1 MHVPPIIV
9 TGAREH
15 NLRDVTVGL
24 PRGRLVCLS
33 GVSGSGKSSLAFDT
47 LYAEGQRR
55 YVESLS
61 TFARQ
66 FLGQLPRPDV
76 DSVTGLSPA
85 ISIAQKSAGTNP
97 RSTVATMTEI
107 HDFLRVLYARVGTA
121 HCPTCD
127 AVLEAQPRD
136 QIVERIIAARA
147 GRPVM
152 VLAPVV
158 REAKGEHRDLFTDLV
173 RQGFTRARVDG
184 SVCRVEEPPALE
196 KQLKHTIDVVVDRLI
211 PSEDTRS
218 RLAEAVELALR
229 TGGGQVIVAAEPA
242 RDGGQAGRRPGDG
255 ASAGT
260 SDAAAPSPR
269 PAPGSRGGD
278 EGDLVLSSRYAC
290 TTCGVSYDTPEPQLF
305 SFNSPQGACPACDGL
320 GDIYGIDPEKLVT
333 EPAKTL
339 RKGAI
344 GVLGTFRDMPR
355 WLRRLLTGVAAHAEA
370 KKKLPPGTLLDT
382 PWQELT
388 AAQKRIW
395 LDGTGMEEIQLAWRR
410 GRAERGAKTKFE
422 GLRALLAN
430 RWRNAKSGIVRRML
444 EKLMSVTPCHVCQ
457 GARLSP
463 QARAV
468 RITSRGQGW
477 GRGTRTPA
485 LSPRERE
492 KGTTAPLPREESRGP
507 CDATASHAPSPRPSP
522 KGRGRKPVAPLP
534 ALSPGNPDQNREL
547 SLDALCALPIADARA
562 FLADLALDGTQRVIA
577 VELMK
582 EINGRLAFLDQ
593 VGLGYL
599 ALDRKAPTLSGGE
612 SQRIRLAAQ
621 IGSGLSGVLYVL
633 DEPSIGLHPRDN
645 VKLLGALEA
654 LRDKGNTVVVVEHD
668 EDTIR
673 AADWVVDFGP
683 GPGKRGGEVV
693 AAGTPDDVARSPRSV
708 TGAFLAGRDGI
719 PVPKQR
725 RQPRGSSLVLK
736 GVRHNNLR
744 NVDVEIPLGLLVC
757 VTGVSGSGK
766 SSLVGDVLEP
776 ELRRRLGSEAAN
788 PGAFDALHGA
798 DALDKVIV
806 IDQSPIGRTPRS
818 NPATYV
824 KVWDDIRALF
834 TMLPEAKKRGWKA
847 GRFSFNVAGGRCEAC
862 EGNGSVRLDMDF
874 LADVWMTCEVCGGAR
889 FAKDTLEVRWKGKN
903 VAELLTMEI
912 GEALDLFADAP
923 DIARK
928 LQTLHDVGLDY
939 LHLGQPSPT
948 LSGGEA
954 QRVKLSRELAKRST
968 GKTLY
973 ILDEPTT
980 GLHMADVRQ
989 LLTVLERLVDA
1000 GNTVLVVEHNLDVVK
1015 RADWVIDLGPEGG
1028 AGGGRIVATGTPEQ
1042 VAKVK
1047 ASHTARA
1054 LGPILAAGRT
1064 ASRPARKPAVRRK
1077 AAADPAAAVQ
1087 QMLATV
1093 TKSSRDPGP
1102 PAITIRGA
1110 ALHNLKHVD
1119 LDVPRGALTVCC
1131 GPSGS
1136 GKTSLAFDTLYAEGQ
1151 RRYVESLSPYA
1162 RQFVGQVPKPL
1173 FEKIEGLAPAV
1184 AIEQRGGTGTPRS
1197 TVGTLTEMYDHFRVL
1212 AARLGTMHCP
1222 GCGTPV
1228 GAQSVD
1234 QTVERLFEHGA
1245 GARLLL
1251 LAPTELKVG
1260 QTPEA
1265 LFAALQAAGHVRVR
1279 IDGRTVRLDDK
1290 PVVDRKRKS
1299 RLEIVIDRV
1308 TVSPADRSRLAQSV
1322 EAAFA
1327 AGNGTMLV
1335 ARAVDG
1341 ADEPDWPVEVH
1352 SRRLACPTC
1361 GRGFK
1366 PLEPRQFSFNSPL
1379 GWCPSCDG
1387 LGTRTGVDRKA
1398 LVRDSALSLGDGAL
1412 DLWPTLQGPAG
1423 RQMGRLMLEALCR
1436 VTGLPL
1442 DVPLADLSG
1451 LQLRVLFEGTGEK
1464 WIDVPLPSGGP
1475 PTGRH
1480 PHPGPL
1486 PEGEGEGKS
1495 LLAQTSE
1502 IPSPRRQTKGKPPI
1516 SSPLPL
1522 GEGGRRP
1529 GEGASSPVWFSF
1541 QFQGLEAACEEAARL
1556 VAALRGKVDAVMDEV
1571 PCSECGGSRLADV
1584 AAAVTLWGRPLD
1596 VWCRMPLGRLQRE
1609 LAAVE
1614 LAADEKR
1621 IAGDL
1626 LRELNARVAFLVDV
1640 GLEYLDLARPAGS
1653 LSGGEL
1659 QRIRLA
1665 AQVGSG
1671 LTGVLYVLD
1680 EPTIGLH
1687 PRDTHRL
1694 VAALGKLR
1702 DLGNTVVVVEHD
1714 RDVVAAADEAV
1725 DFGPG
1730 SGREGGTIVAHGPPA
1745 KLAEMKTSVTGPYLA
1760 DKRACDAVLA
1770 RKLERGRRVPA
1781 GWIEVRGITHRT
1793 LRGVDAR
1800 FPLGVLAAVTGPSGS
1815 GKTSLVLE
1823 VLWRAAARRLHAA
1836 REQPGRHAAVKG
1848 LEAIDRVILVDQ
1860 EAIGLTPGSTP
1871 ATYTGVFDH
1880 IRQLYAKV
1888 PEARTRGFAPR
1899 TFSFNVAGG
1908 RCEACEGLGQRRVE
1922 MHFLPDVWVE
1932 CEACK
1937 GRRYSAETLHAKW
1950 HGKSIAD
1957 VLEMSVADAA
1967 AFFAPVPPIA
1977 RILATLVDVG
1987 LGYVTLGQPAPQLSG
2002 GEAQRVKL
2010 SRELAKP
2017 GTGSTLYILDEP
2029 TTGLHFADIEKLLH
2043 VLERL
2048 VDAGNTVLVIEHNL
2062 EVIQAADWVL
2072 DMGPEAGAGGG
2083 RIVTEGPPE
2092 DLVIHARRWRQQAD
2106 RDGAGDLLRSH
2117 TGEALEAFT
2126 AAPPTSPAAPAPA
2139 SRRARARS
2147 RPG

>member
-1 MHVPPIIV
+1 MVRHAPRAVQRYNTAADPATRTTRCQPSMHVPPIV
-9 TGAREH
+9 VRGAREH

-76 DSVTGLSPA
+76 DSVTGLSPS

-107 HDFLRVLYARVGTA
+107 HDFLRVLYARIGTA
-121 HCPTCD
+121 HCPACD
-127 AVLEAQPRD
+127 RVLEAQPRD
-136 QIVERIIAARA
+136 QIVERILAARNGA
-147 GRPVM
+147 RVM
-152 VLAPVV
+152 LLAPLV
-158 REAKGEHRDLFTDLV
+158 RDAKGEHRDLFTDLV

-184 SVCRVEEPPALE
+184 TVCRVEDPPALE
-196 KQLKHTIDVVVDRLI
+196 KQIKHTIDVVVDRLI
-211 PSEDTRS
+211 PSEATRS
-218 RLAEAVELALR
+218 RLAEAVALALK
-229 TGGGQVIVAAEPA
+229 TGGGQVIVAVEETGDGSGFPA
-242 RDGGQAGRRPGDG
+242 GKVAATPTDGGRRGG
-255 ASAGT
+255 LRKSL
-260 SDAAAPSPR
+260 PSPV
-269 PAPGSRGGD
+269 S
-278 EGDLVLSSRYAC
+278 DLVLSSTYAC
-290 TTCGVSYDTPEPQLF
+290 TACGVSYSTPEPQLF
-305 SFNSPQGACPACDGL
+305 SFNSPQGACPTCEGL
-320 GDIYGIDPEKLVT
+320 GDIYGIDPAKLVT
-333 EPAKTL
+333 EPNKTL

-370 KKKLPPGTLLDT
+370 KKNLAPGTLLDT
-382 PWQELT
+382 PWKNLS
-388 AAQKRIW
+388 AAHKKLW
-395 LDGTGMEEIQLAWRR
+395 LNGTGLEEIQLSWTR

-422 GLRALLAN
+422 GLCALLAN
-430 RWRNAKSGIVRRML
+430 RWRNAKSSILRRML
-444 EKLMSVTPCHVCQ
+444 EKLMSITPCHDCQ
-457 GARLSP
+457 GARLSS

-468 RITSRGQGW
+468 RIT
-477 GRGTRTPA
+477 
-485 LSPRERE
+485 
-492 KGTTAPLPREESRGP
+492 
-507 CDATASHAPSPRPSP
+507 TASKSPP
-522 KGRGRKPVAPLP
+522 P
-534 ALSPGNPDQNREL
+534 AER
-547 SLDALCALPIADARA
+547 SLDTLCGLPIADARE
-562 FLADLALDGTQRVIA
+562 FLSALVLDDTQRVIA

-582 EINGRLAFLDQ
+582 EISSRLSFLDQ

-645 VKLLGALEA
+645 VKLLDALEA

-673 AADWVVDFGP
+673 AADWVIDFGP

-693 AAGTPDDVARSPRSV
+693 AAGTPDDVAASERSI
-708 TGAFLAGRDGI
+708 TGAFLSGRDAI
-719 PVPKQR
+719 HLPADR
-725 RQPRGSSLVLK
+725 RKPTGKALRLE
-736 GVRHNNLR
+736 GVRHNNLKGI
-744 NVDVEIPLGLLVC
+744 DVEIPLGVLVC

-776 ELRRRLGSEAAN
+776 ELRRLLGSEVAT
-788 PGAFDALHGA
+788 PGEFDAIHGA

-824 KVWDDIRALF
+824 KVWDDIRNLF

-847 GRFSFNVAGGRCEAC
+847 GRFSFNVSGGRCEAC

-874 LADVWMTCEVCGGAR
+874 LADVWVTCDICGGAR
-889 FAKDTLEVRWKGKN
+889 FAKDTLEVRWKGKS
-903 VAELLTMEI
+903 VADLLKMEI
-912 GEALDLFADAP
+912 GDALELFRDAP

-989 LLTVLERLVDA
+989 LLVVLERLVEA

-1028 AGGGRIVATGTPEQ
+1028 AGGGRIVAEGTPEKI
-1042 VAKVK
+1042 AKAK
-1047 ASHTARA
+1047 GSHTGIA
-1054 LGPILAAGRT
+1054 LAPLLAA
-1064 ASRPARKPAVRRK
+1064 AKAAAKPKRKAAVRRK
-1077 AAADPAAAVQ
+1077 KVVDPAAAVAA
-1087 QMLATV
+1087 MLDTV
-1093 TKSSRDPGP
+1093 GKASRDPGP
-1102 PAITIRGA
+1102 PNITVRGA
-1110 ALHNLKHVD
+1110 ALHNLKQVD
-1119 LDVPRGALTVCC
+1119 ADIPRGQLTVCC

-1173 FEKIEGLAPAV
+1173 FDKIEGLSPAV
-1184 AIEQRGGTGTPRS
+1184 AIEQRSTGSTPRS

-1212 AARLGTMHCP
+1212 AARLGQMHCP
-1222 GCGTPV
+1222 DCGTPV
-1228 GAQSVD
+1228 GTQSVD
-1234 QTVERLFEHGA
+1234 QTVEKVLSHPA
-1245 GARLLL
+1245 GTKLLI
-1251 LAPTELKVG
+1251 LAPVELKVG

-1265 LFAALQAAGHVRVR
+1265 LFAALLAAGYTRVR
-1279 IDGRTVRLDDK
+1279 IDGRTARLDEAKK
-1290 PVVDRKRKS
+1290 PAVDRKRKN
-1299 RLEIVIDRV
+1299 RIEIVIDRI
-1308 TVSPADRSRLAQSV
+1308 TAEPAARSRLAQSV
-1322 EAAFA
+1322 EAAFD
-1327 AGNGTMLV
+1327 AGGGTMLV
-1335 ARAVDG
+1335 ARCIDG
-1341 ADEPDWPVEVH
+1341 HDGKPLDEPDWPVEVL
-1352 SRRLACPTC
+1352 SRRLACPDC

-1387 LGTRTGVDRKA
+1387 LGTRTGIDRKA
-1398 LVRDSALSLGDGAL
+1398 LVRDASLPLGEAAL
-1412 DLWPTLQGPAG
+1412 DLWPALDGPQGRRIG
-1423 RQMGRLMLEALCR
+1423 RAMLEALCR
-1436 VTGLPL
+1436 ATGLPI

-1451 LQLRVLFEGTGEK
+1451 IQQRVLFEGTGEK
-1464 WIDVPLPSGGP
+1464 WIDVPLPEEAQGRKPRGSGSRR
-1475 PTGRH
+1475 T
-1480 PHPGPL
+1480 
-1486 PEGEGEGKS
+1486 
-1495 LLAQTSE
+1495 A
-1502 IPSPRRQTKGKPPI
+1502 SP
-1516 SSPLPL
+1516 
-1522 GEGGRRP
+1522 
-1529 GEGASSPVWFSF
+1529 WFSF
-1541 QFQGLEAACEEAARL
+1541 QFKGLEAACEEAARL
-1556 VAALRGKVDAVMDEV
+1556 VVALRSKVDAVMDEV

-1584 AAAVTLWGRPLD
+1584 ASAVTLWGRALD
-1596 VWCRMPLGRLQRE
+1596 VWGRMPLGRLHQE
-1609 LAAVE
+1609 LAAVT
-1614 LAADEKR
+1614 LDDADRK

-1626 LRELNARVAFLVDV
+1626 LRELNARVSFLVDV
-1640 GLEYLDLARPAGS
+1640 GLEYLDMSRPAGS

-1694 VAALGKLR
+1694 ITALGKLR

-1714 RDVVAAADEAV
+1714 RDVVATADYAL

-1730 SGREGGTIVAHGPPA
+1730 SGREGGRIVAQAAPA
-1745 KLAEMKTSVTGPYLA
+1745 KLETIKTSVTGPYLSHR
-1760 DKRACDAVLA
+1760 RACDAVLA
-1770 RKLERGRRVPA
+1770 RKAKQGRREPA
-1781 GWIEVRGITHRT
+1781 GWLELRGVRHRT
-1793 LRGVDAR
+1793 LRGIDVR

-1823 VLWRAAARRLHAA
+1823 VLWRALARRLHAA
-1836 REQPGRHAAVKG
+1836 REQPGQFDALKG
-1848 LEAIDRVILVDQ
+1848 LDRIDKVILVDQ
-1860 EAIGLTPGSTP
+1860 DSIGSTPGSTP
-1871 ATYTGVFDH
+1871 ATYTGVFDY
-1880 IRQLYAKV
+1880 IRQLYSKV
-1888 PEARTRGFAPR
+1888 PESRTRGFTPR

-1932 CEACK
+1932 CEACR
-1937 GRRYSAETLHAKW
+1937 GRRYSSETLHAKW
-1950 HGKSIAD
+1950 HGKNIAD

-1967 AFFAPVPPIA
+1967 QFFDTVPHVA
-1977 RILATLVDVG
+1977 RILGTLVDVG

-2029 TTGLHFADIEKLLH
+2029 TTGLHFTDIEKLLH

-2048 VDAGNTVLVIEHNL
+2048 VDSGNTVLVVEHNL
-2062 EVIQAADWVL
+2062 EVISAADWVL
-2072 DMGPEAGAGGG
+2072 DLGPEAGAGGG
-2083 RIVTEGPPE
+2083 LVVAEGPPE
-2092 DLVIHARRWRQQAD
+2092 DIVIHAQRWRQQQAAS
-2106 RDGAGDLLRSH
+2106 GKPLAAVEALLRSH
-2117 TGEALEAFT
+2117 TGEALSTFGAT
-2126 AAPPTSPAAPAPA
+2126 PVQ
-2139 SRRARARS
+2139 
-2147 RPG
+2147 

>member
-1 MHVPPIIV
+1 MHVPPIV
-9 TGAREH
+9 VRGAREH

-76 DSVTGLSPA
+76 DQVTGLSPS

-107 HDFLRVLYARVGTA
+107 HDFLRVLFARVGTA
-121 HCPTCD
+121 HCPSCD
-127 AVLEAQPRD
+127 AVLAAQPRD
-136 QIVERIIAARA
+136 QIVERILAAA
-147 GRPVM
+147 SGRRVM
-152 VLAPVV
+152 ILAPLV

-184 SVCRVEEPPALE
+184 TVCRVEDPPKLE
-196 KQLKHTIDVVVDRLI
+196 KLLKHTIDVVVDRLV
-211 PSEDTRS
+211 PGDESRS

-229 TGGGQVIVAAEPA
+229 TGGGQVIVAEEPA
-242 RDGGQAGRRPGDG
+242 DHAGEP
-255 ASAGT
+255 
-260 SDAAAPSPR
+260 PP
-269 PAPGSRGGD
+269 
-278 EGDLVLSSRYAC
+278 DLVLSSRYAC
-290 TTCGVSYDTPEPQLF
+290 AACGVSYDTPEPQLF
-305 SFNSPQGACPACDGL
+305 SFNSPQGACPTCEGL
-320 GDIYGIDPEKLVT
+320 GDIYGIDPAKLVT
-333 EPAKTL
+333 NPEKTL
-339 RKGAI
+339 RKGAL
-344 GVLGTFRDMPR
+344 GVLGSYRDMPR
-355 WLRRLLTGVAAHAEA
+355 WMRRLFNGVAAHAEA
-370 KKKLPPGTLLDT
+370 KKKLPAGTLLDT
-382 PWQELT
+382 PWKDLT
-388 AAQKRIW
+388 PAQKKIW
-395 LDGTGMEEIQLAWRR
+395 LDGTGVENIKLAWKR
-410 GRAERGAKTKFE
+410 GRAERGANTKFE
-422 GLRALLAN
+422 GIRALLAN
-430 RWRNAKSGIVRRML
+430 RWRNAKSGIIRRML
-444 EKLMSVTPCHVCQ
+444 EKLMSVTPCHDCL

-468 RITSRGQGW
+468 RITTGSARWAGP
-477 GRGTRTPA
+477 T
-485 LSPRERE
+485 
-492 KGTTAPLPREESRGP
+492 TTASKTSSSVRGRPKSKAGRRLPEESV
-507 CDATASHAPSPRPSP
+507 TAERP
-522 KGRGRKPVAPLP
+522 
-534 ALSPGNPDQNREL
+534 REL
-547 SLDALCALPIADARA
+547 SLNALCALPIADARE
-562 FLADLALDGTQRVIA
+562 FVSELELDDTQALIA
-577 VELMK
+577 TELLK
-582 EINGRLAFLDQ
+582 EIRGRLAFLDE

-693 AAGTPDDVARSPRSV
+693 AAGTPADVAKAPRSI
-708 TGAFLAGRDGI
+708 TGAFLAGRDAI
-719 PVPKQR
+719 TVPTER
-725 RQPRGSSLVLK
+725 RKRSAARLTLRGVS
-736 GVRHNNLR
+736 HNNLKGI
-744 NVDVEIPLGLLVC
+744 DVEIPLGLLVC

-766 SSLVGDVLEP
+766 SSLVSDVLEP
-776 ELRRRLGSEAAN
+776 ALRQLLGSEAAS
-788 PGAFDALHGA
+788 PGEFAGIDGA
-798 DALDKVIV
+798 EALDKVIV

-824 KVWDDIRALF
+824 KVWDDIRKLF

-862 EGNGSVRLDMDF
+862 EGHGSVRLDMDF
-874 LADVWMTCEVCGGAR
+874 LADIWVTCEVCGGAR

-903 VAELLTMEI
+903 VAELLNMEV
-912 GEALDLFADAP
+912 GDALELFADAP

-939 LHLGQPSPT
+939 LHLGQASPT

-989 LLTVLERLVDA
+989 LLTVLERLVEA

-1028 AGGGRIVATGTPEQ
+1028 AGGGLIVAEGTPEQ
-1042 VAKVK
+1042 VAKAKSSCTGK
-1047 ASHTARA
+1047 ALA
-1054 LGPILAAGRT
+1054 PMLAAAKDLAAKGR
-1064 ASRPARKPAVRRK
+1064 RKPAVRRK
-1077 AAADPAAAVQ
+1077 RAEDPAAEVAA
-1087 QMLATV
+1087 MLATV
-1093 TKSSRDPGP
+1093 GKSSRDPGP

-1110 ALHNLKHVD
+1110 AIHNLKQVD
-1119 LDVPRGALTVCC
+1119 ADVPRGAMTVCC

-1162 RQFVGQVPKPL
+1162 RQFVGQVPKPV
-1173 FEKIEGLAPAV
+1173 FERIEGLAPAV
-1184 AIEQRGGTGTPRS
+1184 AIEQRSTGSTPRS

-1212 AARLGTMHCP
+1212 SARLGVMHCP
-1222 GCGTPV
+1222 DCGTPV
-1228 GAQSVD
+1228 GTQSVD
-1234 QTVERLFEHGA
+1234 QVVERLLAHPA
-1245 GARLLL
+1245 DTRLLL
-1251 LAPTELKVG
+1251 LAPVELRVG

-1265 LFAALQAAGHVRVR
+1265 LFAQLQAAGHVRIR
-1279 IDGRTVRLDDK
+1279 IDGRTVRLDEK
-1290 PVVDRKRKS
+1290 PALDRKRKS

-1308 TVSPADRSRLAQSV
+1308 TASPAERSRLAQSI
-1322 EAAFA
+1322 EAAFD
-1327 AGNGTMLV
+1327 AGGGTMLL
-1335 ARAVDG
+1335 ARAVEG
-1341 ADEPDWPVEVH
+1341 VEEPEWPVEVH
-1352 SRRLACPTC
+1352 SRMLACGSC

-1398 LVRDSALSLGDGAL
+1398 LVRDASLSLAEGAL
-1412 DLWPTLQGPAG
+1412 DLWPSLSGPASKSLG
-1423 RQMGRLMLEALCR
+1423 RPMLEALCAA
-1436 VTGLPL
+1436 TGLPL

-1451 LQLRVLFEGTGEK
+1451 LQQRVLFEGTEDR
-1464 WIDVPLPSGGP
+1464 WIEVPRPAGVAGKGP
-1475 PTGRH
+1475 
-1480 PHPGPL
+1480 
-1486 PEGEGEGKS
+1486 
-1495 LLAQTSE
+1495 
-1502 IPSPRRQTKGKPPI
+1502 
-1516 SSPLPL
+1516 
-1522 GEGGRRP
+1522 
-1529 GEGASSPVWFSF
+1529 WFAF
-1541 QFQGLEAACEEAARL
+1541 QFKGLEAACEEAARL
-1556 VAALRGKVDAVMDEV
+1556 VVALRSRVDAVMDEV

-1584 AAAVTLWGRPLD
+1584 ASAVTLWGRALD
-1596 VWCRMPLGRLQRE
+1596 VWCRMPLGRLQQE
-1609 LAAVE
+1609 LAAVS
-1614 LAADEKR
+1614 LAETDRK

-1626 LRELNARVAFLVDV
+1626 LRELQNRVSFLVDV
-1640 GLEYLDLARPAGS
+1640 GLDYLDLARPAGS
-1653 LSGGEL
+1653 LSGGEM

-1694 VAALGKLR
+1694 IAALGKLR

-1714 RDVVAAADEAV
+1714 RDVVAAADHAL

-1730 SGREGGTIVAHGPPA
+1730 SGREGGRIVAQASPRELETLPP
-1745 KLAEMKTSVTGPYLA
+1745 SVTGPYLS
-1760 DKRACDAVLA
+1760 KRRACDAVLA
-1770 RKLERGRRVPA
+1770 RKQADGRREPT
-1781 GWIEVRGITHRT
+1781 GWLEIKGIQHRT
-1793 LRGVDAR
+1793 LRGLDAR
-1800 FPLGVLAAVTGPSGS
+1800 FPLGVLGAVTGPSGS

-1823 VLWRAAARRLHAA
+1823 VLWRALARRLHAA
-1836 REQPGRHAAVKG
+1836 REQPGRFEKLTG
-1848 LEAIDRVILVDQ
+1848 LDKIDKVILVDQ
-1860 EAIGLTPGSTP
+1860 EPIGSTPGSTP

-1888 PEARTRGFAPR
+1888 PESRTRGFTPR

-1932 CEACK
+1932 CEHCK
-1937 GRRYSAETLHAKW
+1937 GRRFSSETLHAKW
-1950 HGKSIAD
+1950 HGKNIAD
-1957 VLEMSVADAA
+1957 VLEMSIAEAA
-1967 AFFAPVPPIA
+1967 EFFATVPQVA
-1977 RILATLVDVG
+1977 RILGTLVDVG

-2043 VLERL
+2043 VFERL
-2048 VDAGNTVLVIEHNL
+2048 VDAGNTVLTVEHNL
-2062 EVIQAADWVL
+2062 EVIAAADWVI

-2083 RIVTEGPPE
+2083 KIVVEGPPE
-2092 DLVIHARRWRQQAD
+2092 DVLIHAARWRKQA
-2106 RDGAGDLLRSH
+2106 GGKPATAGGGSGRANRKTGRAAAKLAPATPTGKGSPDPAELLRSH
-2117 TGEALEAFT
+2117 TGEALEDFFRPEILPSLPDANT
-2126 AAPPTSPAAPAPA
+2126 TRKSAA
-2139 SRRARARS
+2139 
-2147 RPG
+2147 G

>member
-1 MHVPPIIV
+1 MHVPPIV
-9 TGAREH
+9 VRGAREH

-55 YVESLS
+55 YVESLY

-76 DSVTGLSPA
+76 DQVTGLSPS

-107 HDFLRVLYARVGTA
+107 HDFLRVLFARVGTA

-127 AVLEAQPRD
+127 AMLEAQPRD
-136 QIVERIIAARA
+136 QIVERILAAAA
-147 GRPVM
+147 GRRVM
-152 VLAPVV
+152 VLAPLV

-184 SVCRVEEPPALE
+184 GLCRVEDPPKLE
-196 KQLKHTIDVVVDRLI
+196 KLLKHTIDVVVDRLV
-211 PSEDTRS
+211 PGPDTRS
-218 RLAEAVELALR
+218 RLAEAVELALK
-229 TGGGQVIVAAEPA
+229 TGGGQVIVAEEPA
-242 RDGGQAGRRPGDG
+242 DHAG
-255 ASAGT
+255 
-260 SDAAAPSPR
+260 APP
-269 PAPGSRGGD
+269 P
-278 EGDLVLSSRYAC
+278 DLVLSSRYAC
-290 TTCGVSYDTPEPQLF
+290 AACGVSYDTPEPQLF
-305 SFNSPQGACPACDGL
+305 SFNSPQGACPACEGL
-320 GDIYGIDPEKLVT
+320 GDIYGIDPAKLVT
-333 EPAKTL
+333 NPEKTL
-339 RKGAI
+339 RKGAL
-344 GVLGTFRDMPR
+344 GVLGSYRDMPR
-355 WLRRLLTGVAAHAEA
+355 WMRRLFNGVAAHAEA
-370 KKKLPPGTLLDT
+370 KKKLSAGTLLDT
-382 PWQELT
+382 PWRELT
-388 AAQKRIW
+388 TAQKKIW
-395 LDGTGMEEIQLAWRR
+395 LDGTGVENIKLSWKR
-410 GRAERGAKTKFE
+410 GRAERGANTKFE
-422 GLRALLAN
+422 GIRALLAN
-430 RWRNAKSGIVRRML
+430 RWRNAKSGIIRRML
-444 EKLMSVTPCHVCQ
+444 EKLMSITPCHVCQ

-468 RITSRGQGW
+468 RITTGSRRWIAVTDTKSKATKPAKGQTLKTV
-477 GRGTRTPA
+477 R
-485 LSPRERE
+485 
-492 KGTTAPLPREESRGP
+492 
-507 CDATASHAPSPRPSP
+507 RPSE
-522 KGRGRKPVAPLP
+522 
-534 ALSPGNPDQNREL
+534 PDASQASRSREL
-547 SLDALCALPIADARA
+547 SLDALCALPIADARE
-562 FLADLALDGTQRVIA
+562 FLSEVVLDETQALIA
-577 VELMK
+577 VELLK
-582 EINGRLAFLDQ
+582 EIRSRLAFLDE

-645 VKLLGALEA
+645 VKLLRALEA

-693 AAGTPDDVARSPRSV
+693 AAGTPDHVAREPRSV
-708 TGAFLAGRDGI
+708 TGAFLSGRDAI
-719 PVPKQR
+719 AVPADR
-725 RQPRGSSLVLK
+725 RPRSKARLTLR
-736 GVRHNNLR
+736 GVRHNNLTGI
-744 NVDVEIPLGLLVC
+744 DIEIPLGLLVC

-776 ELRRRLGSEAAN
+776 ALRQRLGSEIAT
-788 PGAFDALHGA
+788 PGEFDRLEGA
-798 DALDKVIV
+798 EALDKVIV

-824 KVWDDIRALF
+824 KVWDDIRNLF

-862 EGNGSVRLDMDF
+862 EGHGSIRLDMDF
-874 LADVWMTCEVCGGAR
+874 LADVWVTCEVCGGSR

-903 VAELLTMEI
+903 VADLLNMEV
-912 GEALDLFADAP
+912 GEALELFADAP

-939 LHLGQPSPT
+939 LHLGQASPT

-968 GKTLY
+968 GQTLY

-989 LLTVLERLVDA
+989 LLTVLERLVEA

-1015 RADWVIDLGPEGG
+1015 RSDWVIDLGPEGG
-1028 AGGGRIVATGTPEQ
+1028 AGGGRIVAEGTPEQ

-1047 ASHTARA
+1047 GSFTGKALAPMLATAKDRA
-1054 LGPILAAGRT
+1054 AKGWK
-1064 ASRPARKPAVRRK
+1064 KPTVRRK
-1077 AAADPAAAVQ
+1077 KAVDPAAEVAA
-1087 QMLATV
+1087 MLATV
-1093 TKSSRDPGP
+1093 GKSSRDPGP

-1110 ALHNLKHVD
+1110 ALHNLKQVD
-1119 LDVPRGALTVCC
+1119 ADLPRGAMTVCC

-1162 RQFVGQVPKPL
+1162 RQFVGQVPKPV
-1173 FEKIEGLAPAV
+1173 FERIEGLAPAV
-1184 AIEQRGGTGTPRS
+1184 AIEQRSTGSTPRS

-1222 GCGTPV
+1222 DCGTPV
-1228 GAQSVD
+1228 GSQSVD
-1234 QTVERLFEHGA
+1234 QVVERLLAHPDDT
-1245 GARLLL
+1245 RLLL
-1251 LAPTELKVG
+1251 LAPIELRVG

-1265 LFAALQAAGHVRVR
+1265 LFAQLKAAGHVRIR
-1279 IDGRTVRLDDK
+1279 IDGTTFRLDEK
-1290 PVVDRKRKS
+1290 PALDRKRKS

-1308 TVSPADRSRLAQSV
+1308 TAGPSERSRLAQSI
-1322 EAAFA
+1322 EAAFD
-1327 AGNGTMLV
+1327 AGGGTMLV
-1335 ARAVDG
+1335 ARAVEG
-1341 ADEPDWPVEVH
+1341 AEEPEWPIEVH
-1352 SRRLACPTC
+1352 SRRLACGSC

-1398 LVRDSALSLGDGAL
+1398 LVRDASLSLAEGAL
-1412 DLWPTLQGPAG
+1412 DLWPSLAGPAATSLG
-1423 RQMGRLMLEALCR
+1423 RPMLAALC
-1436 VTGLPL
+1436 VATGLPI
-1442 DVPLADLSG
+1442 DVPLGDLSG
-1451 LQLRVLFEGTGEK
+1451 LQQRVLFEGTGER
-1464 WIDVPLPSGGP
+1464 WIEVPRPAGVPGKGP
-1475 PTGRH
+1475 
-1480 PHPGPL
+1480 
-1486 PEGEGEGKS
+1486 
-1495 LLAQTSE
+1495 
-1502 IPSPRRQTKGKPPI
+1502 
-1516 SSPLPL
+1516 
-1522 GEGGRRP
+1522 
-1529 GEGASSPVWFSF
+1529 WFAF
-1541 QFQGLEAACEEAARL
+1541 QFKGLEAACEEAARL
-1556 VAALRGKVDAVMDEV
+1556 VVALRSRVDAVMDEV

-1584 AAAVTLWGRPLD
+1584 ASAVQLWGRPLD
-1596 VWCRMPLGRLQRE
+1596 VWCRMPLGRLQQE
-1609 LAAVE
+1609 LGGVSLE
-1614 LAADEKR
+1614 EADRK

-1626 LRELNARVAFLVDV
+1626 LRELQARVSFLVDV
-1640 GLEYLDLARPAGS
+1640 GLEYLDMARPAGS
-1653 LSGGEL
+1653 LSGGEM

-1687 PRDTHRL
+1687 SRDTHRL
-1694 VAALGKLR
+1694 IAALGKLR

-1714 RDVVAAADEAV
+1714 RDVVAAADHAL

-1730 SGREGGTIVAHGPPA
+1730 SGREGGRIVAQAPP
-1745 KLAEMKTSVTGPYLA
+1745 KRLETLAESVTGPYLGQQ
-1760 DKRACDAVLA
+1760 RACDAVLA
-1770 RKLERGRRVPA
+1770 RVRSQGRREPT
-1781 GWIEVRGITHRT
+1781 GWLEIKGIEHRT
-1793 LRGVDAR
+1793 LRNLDAR
-1800 FPLGVLAAVTGPSGS
+1800 FPLGVMVAVTGPSGS

-1823 VLWRAAARRLHAA
+1823 VLWRALARRLHAA
-1836 REQPGRHAAVKG
+1836 REQPGRFTKLTG
-1848 LEAIDRVILVDQ
+1848 LDKIDKVILVDQ
-1860 EAIGLTPGSTP
+1860 DPIGSTPGSTP

-1888 PEARTRGFAPR
+1888 PESRTRGFTPR

-1932 CEACK
+1932 CEHCK
-1937 GRRYSAETLHAKW
+1937 GRRFSSETLHAKW
-1950 HGKSIAD
+1950 HGKNIAD
-1957 VLEMSVADAA
+1957 VLEMSIAEAA
-1967 AFFAPVPPIA
+1967 EFFAPVPQVA
-1977 RILATLVDVG
+1977 RILGTLVDVG
-1987 LGYVTLGQPAPQLSG
+1987 LGYVRLGQPAPQLSG

-2017 GTGSTLYILDEP
+2017 GTGSTLYIFDEP
-2029 TTGLHFADIEKLLH
+2029 TTGLHFSDIEKLLH
-2043 VLERL
+2043 VFERL
-2048 VDAGNTVLVIEHNL
+2048 VDGGNTVLTVEHNL
-2062 EVIQAADWVL
+2062 EVIAAADWVI

-2083 RIVTEGPPE
+2083 KIVVEGPPE
-2092 DLVIHARRWRQQAD
+2092 DVVIHAGLWRRQAEGTSKP
-2106 RDGAGDLLRSH
+2106 RSRPAAGPTGKACPDSADLLRSH
-2117 TGEALEAFT
+2117 TGEALEAFFK
-2126 AAPPTSPAAPAPA
+2126 PRSSVSFSTSGPRCQ
-2139 SRRARARS
+2139 SSLRARARS
-2147 RPG
+2147 PRY

>member
-1 MHVPPIIV
+1 MNVPPIV
-9 TGAREH
+9 VRGAREH

-76 DSVTGLSPA
+76 DAVTGLSPS

-121 HCPTCD
+121 HCPECD
-127 AVLEAQPRD
+127 AILEAQPRD
-136 QIVERIIAARA
+136 QIVERILAAC
-147 GRPVM
+147 GGEQVM
-152 VLAPVV
+152 ILAPLV
-158 REAKGEHRDLFTDLV
+158 RDAKGEHRDLFTDLV

-184 SVCRVEEPPALE
+184 TVCRVEDPPPLE
-196 KQLKHTIDVVVDRLI
+196 KLLKHTIDVVVDRLV
-211 PSEDTRS
+211 PSEATRS
-218 RLAEAVELALR
+218 RVAEAVELALR
-229 TGGGQVIVAAEPA
+229 TGGGQVIVAGVNEKNGTGAISRPSKTQRLEPAEPA
-242 RDGGQAGRRPGDG
+242 EVLRRNSSRPNFFPF
-255 ASAGT
+255 
-260 SDAAAPSPR
+260 SD
-269 PAPGSRGGD
+269 
-278 EGDLVLSSRYAC
+278 LILSSRYAC
-290 TTCGVSYDTPEPQLF
+290 VNCGVSYSTPEPQLF
-305 SFNSPQGACPACDGL
+305 SFNSPQGACPTCDGL
-320 GDIYGIDPEKLVT
+320 GDIYGIDPAKLITAPEKSL
-333 EPAKTL
+333 K
-339 RKGAI
+339 KGCM
-344 GVLGTFRDMPR
+344 GVLGSFRDMPR
-355 WLRRLLTGVAAHAEA
+355 WMRRLFNGVAAHAE
-370 KKKLPPGTLLDT
+370 KKRKWPAGTLLDT
-382 PWQELT
+382 PWQDLT
-388 AAQKRIW
+388 PLQKKVW
-395 LDGTGMEEIQLAWRR
+395 LHGTGVEEISVSWKR

-422 GLRALLAN
+422 GILAMLAN
-430 RWRNAKSGIVRRML
+430 RWRNAKSGIMRRML
-444 EKLMSVTPCHVCQ
+444 EKLMSITPCHDCQ
-457 GARLSP
+457 GARLSR

-468 RITSRGQGW
+468 RITSRSGVLHQGPEPEARVSTSDRRSPSRA
-477 GRGTRTPA
+477 GRHGRA
-485 LSPRERE
+485 RRE
-492 KGTTAPLPREESRGP
+492 A
-507 CDATASHAPSPRPSP
+507 AT
-522 KGRGRKPVAPLP
+522 
-534 ALSPGNPDQNREL
+534 EL
-547 SLDALCALPIADARA
+547 SLDGLCGLPIAEARG
-562 FLADLALDGTQRVIA
+562 FLADLVLDDTQAVIA
-577 VELMK
+577 TELLK
-582 EINGRLAFLDQ
+582 EIRSRLEFLDQ
-593 VGLGYL
+593 VGLDYL

-633 DEPSIGLHPRDN
+633 DEPSIGLHARDN
-645 VKLLGALEA
+645 VKLLGALEQ

-693 AAGTPDDVARSPRSV
+693 AAGTPAAIMKSDRSI
-708 TGAFLAGRDGI
+708 TGSFLAGRDAI
-719 PVPKQR
+719 EVPQQR
-725 RQPRGSSLVLK
+725 RKPSGRSLRLM
-736 GVRHNNLR
+736 GVRHNNLKGI
-744 NVDVEIPLGLLVC
+744 DVEIPLGLLVC

-776 ELRRRLGSEAAN
+776 ELRRRLGSEAAI
-788 PGAFDALHGA
+788 PGAFDAIHGA
-798 DALDKVIV
+798 DQLDKVIV

-824 KVWDDIRALF
+824 KVWDDIRKLF
-834 TMLPEAKKRGWKA
+834 TMLPDAKKRGWKA

-862 EGNGSVRLDMDF
+862 EGNGSTRLDMDF
-874 LADVWMTCEVCGGAR
+874 LADIWMTCEVCGGTR

-903 VAELLTMEI
+903 VADLLAMEI
-912 GEALDLFADAP
+912 GEARDLFADAP

-928 LQTLHDVGLDY
+928 LETLCDVGLDY

-968 GKTLY
+968 GQTLY

-989 LLTVLERLVDA
+989 LITVLERLVEA

-1028 AGGGRIVATGTPEQ
+1028 AGGGEIVTAGTPEQ
-1042 VAKVK
+1042 VAKAK
-1047 ASHTARA
+1047 ASETGRA
-1054 LGPILAAGRT
+1054 LVPVLKAARDRRAAGKKPRAIRRRKPIDAAALERETLAAIT
-1064 ASRPARKPAVRRK
+1064 K
-1077 AAADPAAAVQ
+1077 A
-1087 QMLATV
+1087 
-1093 TKSSRDPGP
+1093 SRDPGP
-1102 PAITIRGA
+1102 PAIMVRGVA
-1110 ALHNLKHVD
+1110 QHNLKQVD
-1119 LDVPRGALTVCC
+1119 ADIPRGAMTVCC

-1162 RQFVGQVPKPL
+1162 RQFVGQVPKPI
-1173 FEKIEGLAPAV
+1173 FERIEGLSPAV
-1184 AIEQRGGTGTPRS
+1184 AIEQRNTGSTPRS
-1197 TVGTLTEMYDHFRVL
+1197 TVGTLTEMYDAFRVL
-1212 AARLGTMHCP
+1212 AARLGVMHCP
-1222 GCGTPV
+1222 DCSTPV

-1234 QTVERLFEHGA
+1234 ETVARLLQFPA
-1245 GARLLL
+1245 GTRLLL

-1265 LFAALQAAGHVRVR
+1265 LFAALRAAGYVRVR
-1279 IDGRTVRLDDK
+1279 IDGVTTHLDEK
-1290 PVVDRKRKS
+1290 PTLDRKRKS
-1299 RLEIVIDRV
+1299 RIEIVIDRV
-1308 TVSPADRSRLAQSV
+1308 TANPTERSRLAQSV

-1327 AGNGTMLV
+1327 AGGGTMLV

-1341 ADEPDWPVEVH
+1341 ADEPDWPVEVM
-1352 SRRLACPTC
+1352 SRSLACPSC

-1387 LGTRTGVDRKA
+1387 LGTRTGVEHA
-1398 LVRDSALSLGDGAL
+1398 SLVRDPSKSLAEGAL
-1412 DLWPTLQGPAG
+1412 DLWPSLAAPVG
-1423 RQMGRLMLEALCR
+1423 REMLAALCGA
-1436 VTGLPL
+1436 TGLPA

-1451 LQLRVLFEGTGEK
+1451 LQQRVLFEGTGER
-1464 WIDVPLPSGGP
+1464 WI
-1475 PTGRH
+1475 
-1480 PHPGPL
+1480 
-1486 PEGEGEGKS
+1486 E
-1495 LLAQTSE
+1495 A
-1502 IPSPRRQTKGKPPI
+1502 KG
-1516 SSPLPL
+1516 
-1522 GEGGRRP
+1522 
-1529 GEGASSPVWFSF
+1529 FSF
-1541 QFQGLEAACEEAARL
+1541 QFKGLEAACEEAARL
-1556 VAALRGKVDAVMDEV
+1556 VVGLRGKVDAVMGEV

-1584 AAAVTLWGRPLD
+1584 ASAVTLWGRTLD
-1596 VWCRMPLGRLQRE
+1596 VWCRMPLGRLQQE
-1609 LAAVE
+1609 LATVTIGEA
-1614 LAADEKR
+1614 EKK

-1626 LRELNARVAFLVDV
+1626 LRELRSRVNFLVDV
-1640 GLEYLDLARPAGS
+1640 GLDYLDMARPAGS
-1653 LSGGEL
+1653 LSGGEM

-1694 VAALGKLR
+1694 ITALGKLR
-1702 DLGNTVVVVEHD
+1702 DLGNTLVVVEHD
-1714 RDVVAAADEAV
+1714 RDVVNAADHAL

-1730 SGREGGTIVAHGPPA
+1730 SGREGGRIVAHAAPA
-1745 KLAEMKTSVTGPYLA
+1745 TLETLKPSVTGSYLT
-1760 DKRACDAVLA
+1760 KRRACDAVLA
-1770 RKLERGRRVPA
+1770 KKREAGRREPRH
-1781 GWIEVRGITHRT
+1781 WLEISGIRHRT
-1793 LRGVDAR
+1793 LKGIDAR
-1800 FPLGVLAAVTGPSGS
+1800 IPLGVLAAVTGPSGS

-1823 VLWRAAARRLHAA
+1823 VLWRALARRLHAA
-1836 REQPGRHAAVKG
+1836 REQPGKHDSLRG
-1848 LEAIDRVILVDQ
+1848 LDGIDKVILVDQ
-1860 EAIGLTPGSTP
+1860 DPIGSTPGSTP

-1880 IRQLYAKV
+1880 IRQLYAKL
-1888 PEARTRGFAPR
+1888 PESRTRGFTQR
-1899 TFSFNVAGG
+1899 TFSFNVPGG

-1937 GRRYSAETLHAKW
+1937 GRRYSSETLHAKW

-1967 AFFAPVPPIA
+1967 QLFETVPHIA
-1977 RILATLVDVG
+1977 RILGTLVDVG
-1987 LGYVTLGQPAPQLSG
+1987 LGYITLGQPAPQLSG

-2017 GTGSTLYILDEP
+2017 GTGRTLYILDEP

-2048 VDAGNTVLVIEHNL
+2048 VDAGNTVLVVEHNL
-2062 EVIQAADWVL
+2062 EVIAAADWVL
-2072 DMGPEAGAGGG
+2072 DMGPEAGEGGG
-2083 RIVTEGPPE
+2083 HVVCEGPPE
-2092 DLVIHARRWRQQAD
+2092 DVVIHARRFASAAD
-2106 RDGAGDLLRSH
+2106 TGLLRSY
-2117 TGEALEAFT
+2117 TGEALDAFGLLQLAAGPATT
-2126 AAPPTSPAAPAPA
+2126 APRARS
-2139 SRRARARS
+2139 SRRARAGSRS
-2147 RPG
+2147 C

>member
-1 MHVPPIIV
+1 MDCRPRVAGSGRPPPRPFRLRMHVPPIV
-9 TGAREH
+9 VRGAREH
-15 NLRDVTVGL
+15 NLRDVTVGI

-76 DSVTGLSPA
+76 DAVTGLSPS

-136 QIVERIIAARA
+136 QIVERILAARA
-147 GRPVM
+147 GRRVM
-152 VLAPVV
+152 LLAPLV

-184 SVCRVEEPPALE
+184 AVCRVEDPPQLE
-196 KQLKHTIDVVVDRLI
+196 KLLKHTIDVVIDRLV
-211 PSEDTRS
+211 PGEETRS
-218 RLAEAVELALR
+218 RLAEAVELALK
-229 TGGGQVIVAAEPA
+229 TGGGQVIVAEEPDKQGRAAE
-242 RDGGQAGRRPGDG
+242 G
-255 ASAGT
+255 SA
-260 SDAAAPSPR
+260 A
-269 PAPGSRGGD
+269 
-278 EGDLVLSSRYAC
+278 DLVLSSRYAC
-290 TTCGVSYDTPEPQLF
+290 AACGVSYDTPEPQLF
-305 SFNSPQGACPACDGL
+305 SFNSPQGACPACEGL
-320 GDIYGIDPEKLVT
+320 GDIYGIDPAKLVT
-333 EPAKTL
+333 NPEKTL
-339 RKGAI
+339 RKGAL
-344 GVLGTFRDMPR
+344 GVLGSYREMPR
-355 WLRRLLTGVAAHAEA
+355 WMRRLFNGVAAHAEA
-370 KKKLPPGTLLDT
+370 KKKLPAGTLLDT
-382 PWQELT
+382 PWKDLT
-388 AAQKRIW
+388 PAQKKIW
-395 LDGTGMEEIQLAWRR
+395 LDGTGVDDVKLSWKS
-410 GRAERGAKTKFE
+410 GRAERGANTKFE
-422 GLRALLAN
+422 GIRALLAN
-430 RWRNAKSGIVRRML
+430 RWRNAKSGIIRRML
-444 EKLMSVTPCHVCQ
+444 EKLMSITPCHACQ

-468 RITSRGQGW
+468 RITTAAKGWAAAGKTEAARKAVRRKDSR
-477 GRGTRTPA
+477 
-485 LSPRERE
+485 
-492 KGTTAPLPREESRGP
+492 
-507 CDATASHAPSPRPSP
+507 D
-522 KGRGRKPVAPLP
+522 
-534 ALSPGNPDQNREL
+534 REL
-547 SLDALCALPIADARA
+547 SLDALCGLPIADARA
-562 FLADLALDGTQRVIA
+562 FLSELVLDQTQGVIA
-577 VELMK
+577 AELLK
-582 EINGRLAFLDQ
+582 EIRGRLAFLDE

-621 IGSGLSGVLYVL
+621 IGAGLSGVLYVL

-693 AAGTPDDVARSPRSV
+693 AAGTPDEVAKTAESV
-708 TGAFLAGRDGI
+708 TGAFLSGRDAI
-719 PVPKQR
+719 AVPDAR
-725 RQPRGSSLVLK
+725 RKRSAARLTLRGVK
-736 GVRHNNLR
+736 HNNLKGI
-744 NVDVEIPLGLLVC
+744 DVEIPLGLLVC

-776 ELRRRLGSEAAN
+776 ALRQLLGSEAAV
-788 PGAFDALHGA
+788 PGEFAAIEGTE
-798 DALDKVIV
+798 ALDKVIV

-824 KVWDDIRALF
+824 KVWDDIRDLF

-874 LADVWMTCEVCGGAR
+874 LADVWVTCEVCGGAR

-903 VAELLTMEI
+903 VAELLNMEV
-912 GEALDLFADAP
+912 GEALELFADAP

-989 LLTVLERLVDA
+989 LLTVLERLVEA

-1028 AGGGRIVATGTPEQ
+1028 AGGGRIVAEGTPEQ
-1042 VAKVK
+1042 VARVK
-1047 ASHTARA
+1047 DSLTGRALAPMLAADKARA
-1054 LGPILAAGRT
+1054 GRK
-1064 ASRPARKPAVRRK
+1064 KPVVRRK
-1077 AAADPAAAVQ
+1077 KVADPAAAVAA
-1087 QMLATV
+1087 MLDSV
-1093 TKSSRDPGP
+1093 GKRSIDPGP
-1102 PAITIRGA
+1102 AAITVRGA

-1119 LDVPRGALTVCC
+1119 ADIPRGAMTVCC

-1173 FEKIEGLAPAV
+1173 FERIEGLAPAV
-1184 AIEQRGGTGTPRS
+1184 AIEQRGGGGTPRS

-1212 AARLGTMHCP
+1212 AARLGVMHCP
-1222 GCGTPV
+1222 DCGTPV
-1228 GAQSVD
+1228 GSQSVD
-1234 QTVERLFEHGA
+1234 QVVDRLLAHPAET
-1245 GARLLL
+1245 RLLL
-1251 LAPTELKVG
+1251 LAPIELRVG

-1265 LFAALQAAGHVRVR
+1265 LFTQLQAAGHVRIR
-1279 IDGRTVRLDDK
+1279 IDGRTHRLDEK
-1290 PVVDRKRKS
+1290 PALDRKRKS

-1308 TVSPADRSRLAQSV
+1308 TATADERSRLAQSI
-1322 EAAFA
+1322 EAAFD
-1327 AGNGTMLV
+1327 AGGGTMLV
-1335 ARAVDG
+1335 ARAVEG
-1341 ADEPDWPVEVH
+1341 AEEPDWPVEVH
-1352 SRRLACPTC
+1352 SRRLACPGC

-1398 LVRDSALSLGDGAL
+1398 LVRDDSLSLAAGAL
-1412 DLWPTLQGPAG
+1412 DLWPSLSGPAAKSLG
-1423 RQMGRLMLEALCR
+1423 RPMLEALCKA
-1436 VTGLPL
+1436 TGLPS

-1451 LQLRVLFEGTGEK
+1451 LQQRVLFEGTGDK
-1464 WIDVPLPSGGP
+1464 WIEVPRPAGVSGKGP
-1475 PTGRH
+1475 
-1480 PHPGPL
+1480 
-1486 PEGEGEGKS
+1486 
-1495 LLAQTSE
+1495 
-1502 IPSPRRQTKGKPPI
+1502 
-1516 SSPLPL
+1516 
-1522 GEGGRRP
+1522 
-1529 GEGASSPVWFSF
+1529 WFAF
-1541 QFQGLEAACEEAARL
+1541 QFKGLEAACEEAARL
-1556 VAALRGKVDAVMDEV
+1556 VVALRGKVDAVMDEV

-1584 AAAVTLWGRPLD
+1584 ASAVTLWGRTLD
-1596 VWCRMPLGRLQRE
+1596 VWCRMPLGRLQQE
-1609 LAAVE
+1609 LAAVSLGVE
-1614 LAADEKR
+1614 DRK

-1626 LRELNARVAFLVDV
+1626 LRELTARVSFLVDV
-1640 GLEYLDLARPAGS
+1640 GLEYLDMARPAGS
-1653 LSGGEL
+1653 LSGGEM

-1687 PRDTHRL
+1687 TRDTHRL
-1694 VAALGKLR
+1694 IAALGKLR

-1714 RDVVAAADEAV
+1714 RDVVAAADHAL

-1730 SGREGGTIVAHGPPA
+1730 SGREGGRIVAQAAPKRLESLQP
-1745 KLAEMKTSVTGPYLA
+1745 SVTGPYLT
-1760 DKRACDAVLA
+1760 KRRACDAVLA
-1770 RKLERGRRVPA
+1770 KKLAGGRREPS
-1781 GWIEVRGITHRT
+1781 GWLEIRGIQHRT
-1793 LRGVDAR
+1793 LRDLDAR
-1800 FPLGVLAAVTGPSGS
+1800 FPLGVLGAVTGPSGS

-1823 VLWRAAARRLHAA
+1823 VLWRALARRLHAA
-1836 REQPGRHAAVKG
+1836 REQPGRFAKLTG
-1848 LEAIDRVILVDQ
+1848 LDRIDKVILVDQ
-1860 EAIGLTPGSTP
+1860 EPIGTTPGSTP
-1871 ATYTGVFDH
+1871 ATYTGVFDP
-1880 IRQLYAKV
+1880 IRQIFSKV
-1888 PEARTRGFAPR
+1888 PESRTRGFTPR

-1908 RCEACEGLGQRRVE
+1908 RCEACEGLGRRRVE

-1932 CEACK
+1932 CEHCK
-1937 GRRYSAETLHAKW
+1937 GRRYSSETLHAKW

-1957 VLEMSVADAA
+1957 VLEMSVAEAA
-1967 AFFAPVPPIA
+1967 EFFAPVSQVA
-1977 RILATLVDVG
+1977 RILDTLVDVG

-2017 GTGSTLYILDEP
+2017 GTGKTLYILDEP

-2048 VDAGNTVLVIEHNL
+2048 VDAGNTVLVVEHNL
-2062 EVIQAADWVL
+2062 EVIAAADWVI

-2083 RIVTEGPPE
+2083 KIVAEGPPE
-2092 DLVIHARRWRQQAD
+2092 DLAIHAGIWRRQAGGRPKPPPPSD
-2106 RDGAGDLLRSH
+2106 TATAETMLQSH
-2117 TGEALEAFT
+2117 TGEALEAFLGPQGLPNLPDANRKRKS
-2126 AAPPTSPAAPAPA
+2126 AA
-2139 SRRARARS
+2139 
-2147 RPG
+2147 G

>member
-1 MHVPPIIV
+1 MVVQPQSGAEEDRTPNLGIANAALSQLSYRPGRGNGQTGRFSRGKPRSYGTPRGLSSTTITQPHPRITRPAHPMHVPPIV
-9 TGAREH
+9 VRGAREH

-76 DSVTGLSPA
+76 DSVTGLSPS

-121 HCPTCD
+121 HCPSCD

-136 QIVERIIAARA
+136 QIVERIIAAR
-147 GRPVM
+147 GGERVM
-152 VLAPVV
+152 LLAPLV

-184 SVCRVEEPPALE
+184 RVCRVEEPPPLE
-196 KQLKHTIDVVVDRLI
+196 KLLKHTIDVVVDRLI
-211 PSEDTRS
+211 PSEATRS

-229 TGGGQVIVAAEPA
+229 TGGGQVIVAVEPA
-242 RDGGQAGRRPGDG
+242 AADSGKTGGLKRGQAPL
-255 ASAGT
+255 A
-260 SDAAAPSPR
+260 
-269 PAPGSRGGD
+269 
-278 EGDLVLSSRYAC
+278 DLVLSSRYAC
-290 TTCGVSYDTPEPQLF
+290 VTCGVSYSTPEPQLF
-305 SFNSPQGACPACDGL
+305 SFNSPQGACPTCEGL
-320 GDIYGIDPEKLVT
+320 GDIYGIDPAKLVT
-333 EPAKTL
+333 DPDKTL

-344 GVLGTFRDMPR
+344 GVLGSFRDMPR
-355 WLRRLLTGVAAHAEA
+355 WLRRLLTGVADHAEA
-370 KKKLPPGTLLDT
+370 RKKLPPGTLLDT
-382 PWQELT
+382 PWKNLT
-388 AAQKRIW
+388 ALQKKIW
-395 LDGTGMEEIQLAWRR
+395 LNGTGVDEVTLSWKR

-422 GLRALLAN
+422 GLCALLAN
-430 RWRNAKSGIVRRML
+430 RWRNAKSGILRRML
-444 EKLMSVTPCHVCQ
+444 EKLMSITPCHDCQ
-457 GARLSP
+457 GGRLSP

-468 RITSRGQGW
+468 RIR
-477 GRGTRTPA
+477 
-485 LSPRERE
+485 
-492 KGTTAPLPREESRGP
+492 
-507 CDATASHAPSPRPSP
+507 TASKRWSRADR
-522 KGRGRKPVAPLP
+522 VD
-534 ALSPGNPDQNREL
+534 DQL
-547 SLDALCALPIADARA
+547 SLDALCGLPIADARE
-562 FLADLALDGTQRVIA
+562 FLTSLVLDDTQRIIA

-582 EINGRLAFLDQ
+582 EISSRLEFLDR

-633 DEPSIGLHPRDN
+633 DEPSIGLHARDN

-693 AAGTPDDVARSPRSV
+693 AAGTPDDVARSDRSL
-708 TGAFLAGRDGI
+708 TGAFLAGRDAI
-719 PVPKQR
+719 EVPAR
-725 RQPRGSSLVLK
+725 RRSPAGTKPLRLE
-736 GVRHNNLR
+736 GVRHNNLKSV
-744 NVDVEIPLGLLVC
+744 NVEIPLGMLVC

-776 ELRRRLGSEAAN
+776 ELRRLLGSEVAQ
-788 PGAFDALHGA
+788 PGEFDRITGA
-798 DALDKVIV
+798 EQLDKVIV

-824 KVWDDIRALF
+824 KVWDDIRNLF
-834 TMLPEAKKRGWKA
+834 TMLPDAKRRGWKA
-847 GRFSFNVAGGRCEAC
+847 GRFSFNVSGGRCEAC

-874 LADVWMTCEVCGGAR
+874 LADVWVTCDVCDGAR
-889 FAKDTLEVRWKGKN
+889 FAKDTLDVRWKGKS
-903 VAELLTMEI
+903 VADLLNMEI
-912 GEALDLFADAP
+912 GEALELFADAP

-1015 RADWVIDLGPEGG
+1015 RSDWVIDLGPEGG
-1028 AGGGRIVATGTPEQ
+1028 GGGGRIVAEGTPEQ

-1047 ASHTARA
+1047 ASHTGRALAPLLGAAKARA
-1054 LGPILAAGRT
+1054 KAPR
-1064 ASRPARKPAVRRK
+1064 RPAVRRK
-1077 AAADPAAAVQ
+1077 KVVDPAQ
-1087 QMLATV
+1087 DIQEMLATV
-1093 TKSSRDPGP
+1093 GRKSRDPGP
-1102 PAITIRGA
+1102 PSITVRGA

-1119 LDVPRGALTVCC
+1119 ADIPRGQTTVCC

-1173 FEKIEGLAPAV
+1173 FEKIEGLSPAV
-1184 AIEQRGGTGTPRS
+1184 AIEQRATGSTPRS

-1212 AARLGTMHCP
+1212 AARLGQMHCP
-1222 GCGTPV
+1222 DCGTPV

-1234 QTVERLFEHGA
+1234 QTVEKILLHPA
-1245 GARLLL
+1245 GAKLLL
-1251 LAPTELKVG
+1251 LAPVELKVG
-1260 QTPEA
+1260 QAPEA
-1265 LFAALQAAGHVRVR
+1265 LFASLLAAGHVRVR
-1279 IDGRTVRLDDK
+1279 IDGRTFRLDEK
-1290 PVVDRKRKS
+1290 PAVDRKRKS
-1299 RLEIVIDRV
+1299 RIEIVIDRV
-1308 TVSPADRSRLAQSV
+1308 SVDPAVRSRLAQSV
-1322 EAAFA
+1322 EAAFE
-1327 AGNGTMLV
+1327 AGGGTMLV
-1335 ARAVDG
+1335 ARCVDG
-1341 ADEPDWPVEVH
+1341 PDGKPLDETEWPVEVL
-1352 SRRLACPTC
+1352 SRRLACPDC

-1398 LVRDSALSLGDGAL
+1398 LVRDSSLSLGEGAL
-1412 DLWPTLQGPAG
+1412 DLWPMLDGPQGG
-1423 RQMGRLMLEALCR
+1423 RIGRAMLEALCKA
-1436 VTGLPL
+1436 TGLAI

-1451 LQLRVLFEGTGEK
+1451 LQQRVLFEGTGEK
-1464 WIDVPLPSGGP
+1464 WIDVPRPRASP
-1475 PTGRH
+1475 
-1480 PHPGPL
+1480 
-1486 PEGEGEGKS
+1486 
-1495 LLAQTSE
+1495 AA
-1502 IPSPRRQTKGKPPI
+1502 PSPGAGKGRSTAQNP
-1516 SSPLPL
+1516 
-1522 GEGGRRP
+1522 
-1529 GEGASSPVWFSF
+1529 WFSF
-1541 QFQGLEAACEEAARL
+1541 RFKGLEAACEEAARL
-1556 VAALRGKVDAVMDEV
+1556 VVALRGRVDAVMDEV

-1584 AAAVTLWGRPLD
+1584 ASAVTLWGRTLD
-1596 VWCRMPLGRLQRE
+1596 VWGRMPLGRLRQE
-1609 LAAVE
+1609 LATIT
-1614 LAADEKR
+1614 LSDTDRR

-1626 LRELNARVAFLVDV
+1626 LRELNSRVAFLVDV
-1640 GLEYLDLARPAGS
+1640 GLDYLDMARPAGS

-1694 VAALGKLR
+1694 ITALGKLR
-1702 DLGNTVVVVEHD
+1702 DLGNTIVVVEHD
-1714 RDVVAAADEAV
+1714 RDVVATADHAL

-1730 SGREGGTIVAHGPPA
+1730 SGREGGRIVASAAPA
-1745 KLAEMKTSVTGPYLA
+1745 KLETLPGSVTGPYLS
-1760 DKRACDAVLA
+1760 KRRACDEILA
-1770 RKLERGRRVPA
+1770 RKAKQGRREPV
-1781 GWIEVRGITHRT
+1781 GWLDLRGVRHRT
-1793 LRGVDAR
+1793 LKGIDAR

-1823 VLWRAAARRLHAA
+1823 VLWRALARRLHAA
-1836 REQPGRHAAVKG
+1836 REQPGQFDTLKG
-1848 LEAIDRVILVDQ
+1848 LDRIDKVILVDQ
-1860 EAIGLTPGSTP
+1860 DSIGSTPGSTP

-1888 PEARTRGFAPR
+1888 PESRTRGFTPR

-1922 MHFLPDVWVE
+1922 MHFLPDIWVE
-1932 CEACK
+1932 CEACR
-1937 GRRYSAETLHAKW
+1937 GRRYSSETLQAKW

-1967 AFFAPVPPIA
+1967 AFFGTVPQVA
-1977 RILATLVDVG
+1977 RILDTLVDVG

-2048 VDAGNTVLVIEHNL
+2048 VDAGNTVLVVEHNL
-2062 EVIQAADWVL
+2062 EVISAADWVL
-2072 DMGPEAGAGGG
+2072 DLGPEAGVGGG
-2083 RIVTEGPPE
+2083 HVVVEGPPE
-2092 DLVIHARRWRQQAD
+2092 DIVIHARRWRQQQAA
-2106 RDGAGDLLRSH
+2106 AGKGTGSAGPLLRSH
-2117 TGEALEAFT
+2117 TGEALDAFG
-2126 AAPPTSPAAPAPA
+2126 AGGA
-2139 SRRARARS
+2139 
-2147 RPG
+2147 

>member
-1 MHVPPIIV
+1 MHVPPIV
-9 TGAREH
+9 VKGAREH

-97 RSTVATMTEI
+97 RSTVATMTEV

-136 QIVERIIAARA
+136 QIVERIITARA

-184 SVCRVEEPPALE
+184 AVCRVEDPPALE
-196 KQLKHTIDVVVDRLI
+196 KQLKHTIDVVVDRLV
-211 PSEDTRS
+211 PAEATRS

-229 TGGGQVIVAAEPA
+229 TGGGQVIVSAEPA
-242 RDGGQAGRRPGDG
+242 RD
-255 ASAGT
+255 
-260 SDAAAPSPR
+260 AAPDGTR
-269 PAPGSRGGD
+269 APAVAAKGRGKD
-278 EGDLVLSSRYAC
+278 EADLVLSSRYAC
-290 TTCGVSYDTPEPQLF
+290 TACGVSYDTPEPQLF

-320 GDIYGIDPEKLVT
+320 GDIYGIDPTKLVT

-355 WLRRLLTGVAAHAEA
+355 WMRRLFTGVAAHAEA
-370 KKKLPPGTLLDT
+370 KKKLPAGTLLDT

-422 GLRALLAN
+422 GIRALLAN

-444 EKLMSVTPCHVCQ
+444 EKLMSVTPCHVCH

-468 RITSRGQGW
+468 RITTAAKGWLSAGPSRRDG
-477 GRGTRTPA
+477 
-485 LSPRERE
+485 S
-492 KGTTAPLPREESRGP
+492 
-507 CDATASHAPSPRPSP
+507 
-522 KGRGRKPVAPLP
+522 
-534 ALSPGNPDQNREL
+534 L

-708 TGAFLAGRDGI
+708 TGAFLAGRDEI
-719 PVPKQR
+719 PVPAKR
-725 RQPRGSSLVLK
+725 RQPRGPALTIT

-788 PGAFDALHGA
+788 PGGFDALHGA

-874 LADVWMTCEVCGGAR
+874 LADVWVTCEVCGGAR

-912 GEALDLFADAP
+912 GEALELFADAP

-989 LLTVLERLVDA
+989 LLAVLERLVDA

-1028 AGGGRIVATGTPEQ
+1028 AGGGQIVAAGTPEQ

-1054 LGPILAAGRT
+1054 LAPILAAGRT
-1064 ASRPARKPAVRRK
+1064 GSRPARKPAVRRK
-1077 AAADPAAAVQ
+1077 PAADPAAAIDE
-1087 QMLATV
+1087 MLATV

-1119 LDVPRGALTVCC
+1119 LDVPRGAMTVCC

-1212 AARLGTMHCP
+1212 AARLGKMHCP
-1222 GCGTPV
+1222 DCGTPV

-1234 QTVERLFEHGA
+1234 QTVERLLEHGT
-1245 GARLLL
+1245 GTRLLL
-1251 LAPTELKVG
+1251 LAPTELRVG

-1265 LFAALQAAGHVRVR
+1265 LFAALAAAGHVRVR

-1299 RLEIVIDRV
+1299 RIEIVIDRV
-1308 TVSPADRSRLAQSV
+1308 TASPADRSRLAQSV

-1398 LVRDSALSLGDGAL
+1398 LVRDPALSLAAGAL
-1412 DLWPTLQGPAG
+1412 DLWPTLQGPTG
-1423 RQMGRLMLEALCR
+1423 RQVGRMMLEALCQA
-1436 VTGLPL
+1436 TGLPL

-1451 LQLRVLFEGTGEK
+1451 LQQRVLFEGTGEK
-1464 WIDVPLPSGGP
+1464 WIDVP
-1475 PTGRH
+1475 R
-1480 PHPGPL
+1480 
-1486 PEGEGEGKS
+1486 
-1495 LLAQTSE
+1495 A
-1502 IPSPRRQTKGKPPI
+1502 
-1516 SSPLPL
+1516 
-1522 GEGGRRP
+1522 
-1529 GEGASSPVWFSF
+1529 AFSF

-1556 VAALRGKVDAVMDEV
+1556 VTALRGKVDAVMDEV

-1584 AAAVTLWGRPLD
+1584 AAAVTLWDRPLD

-1609 LAAVE
+1609 LAAITP
-1614 LAADEKR
+1614 AADERR

-1626 LRELNARVAFLVDV
+1626 LRELTNRVAFLVDV
-1640 GLEYLDLARPAGS
+1640 GLDYLDLARPAGS

-1730 SGREGGTIVAHGPPA
+1730 SGRDGGTIVAHGPPA
-1745 KLAEMKTSVTGPYLA
+1745 ELAGMKRSVTGPYLTE
-1760 DKRACDAVLA
+1760 KRACDAVLA
-1770 RKLERGRRVPA
+1770 RKLERGRREPA
-1781 GWIEVRGITHRT
+1781 GWIEVRGIAHRT
-1793 LRGVDAR
+1793 LRDLDAR

-1836 REQPGRHAAVKG
+1836 REQPGRHETVKG

-1860 EAIGLTPGSTP
+1860 DAIGSTPGSTP

-1888 PEARTRGFAPR
+1888 PESRTRGFTPR

-1977 RILATLVDVG
+1977 RILSTLVDVG

-2029 TTGLHFADIEKLLH
+2029 TTGLHFSDIEKLLH

-2048 VDAGNTVLVIEHNL
+2048 VDAGNTVLVVEHNL

-2083 RIVTEGPPE
+2083 RIVAEGPPE
-2092 DLVIHARRWRQQAD
+2092 DLVVHARRWRQQEA
-2106 RDGAGDLLRSH
+2106 GGGTGDLLRSH
-2117 TGEALEAFT
+2117 TGEALEAFV
-2126 AAPPTSPAAPAPA
+2126 AAPPPTSGPPARS
-2139 SRRARARS
+2139 SRRAGARS
-2147 RPG
+2147 RSC